1 MSNNNNVNNK
11 TSNTRNPYYCA
22 TSDNSNGTQMQG
34 TNTAANHTAAFRLGQ
49 HNPFILHQD
58 TAHNFDH
65 ASSGASNNDSAFLQE
80 SVETMVALQERRREL
95 EHAMM
100 SFPGHQ
106 LGHHT
111 FNLLQHP
118 IAAGVGLASLG
129 AHNAFSSSNNHPNQF
144 AQYLAQ
150 QQVVANQ
157 RKTHE
162 LAAMRSAA
170 LARTGILPQTLV
182 PSYHMFRQQHGM
194 QHLPGSLIHETS
206 SGPGANGSEH
216 LVTNNGKHRLHS
228 YRALMSTLVSRLI
241 CLFSQGVNLFQNVSS
256 NGSSPPSN
264 SPNTQNAS
272 DLPAVQPILV
282 RDKLR
287 YFNNGVEVEAS
298 GKPLPATTSDS
309 VDDEVKAYAEG
320 NQELTEFINLLLSAV
335 PEIKHILAR
344 FLSSLNKMPHTQES
358 NKQKLALV
366 ICMALEELNSI
377 DKDVLDS
384 IDPQCS
390 DLASRVVRCIYGTF
404 LSRRTLATYYQFN
417 LFSMVFDAYI
427 DRDRK
432 LQEGA

>member
-1 MSNNNNVNNK
+1 MSNNNNNVNNK

-194 QHLPGSLIHETS
+194 QHLPGSLLHETS

-228 YRALMSTLVSRLI
+228 YRALMSYSCLTSYLFIPPRCQSVSK
-241 CLFSQGVNLFQNVSS
+241 CV
-256 NGSSPPSN
+256 
-264 SPNTQNAS
+264 
-272 DLPAVQPILV
+272 
-282 RDKLR
+282 
-287 YFNNGVEVEAS
+287 VEW
-298 GKPLPATTSDS
+298 
-309 VDDEVKAYAEG
+309 
-320 NQELTEFINLLLSAV
+320 F
-335 PEIKHILAR
+335 
-344 FLSSLNKMPHTQES
+344 
-358 NKQKLALV
+358 
-366 ICMALEELNSI
+366 
-377 DKDVLDS
+377 
-384 IDPQCS
+384 
-390 DLASRVVRCIYGTF
+390 
-404 LSRRTLATYYQFN
+404 
-417 LFSMVFDAYI
+417 
-427 DRDRK
+427 
-432 LQEGA
+432 

>member
-1 MSNNNNVNNK
+1 M
-11 TSNTRNPYYCA
+11 
-22 TSDNSNGTQMQG
+22 
-34 TNTAANHTAAFRLGQ
+34 
-49 HNPFILHQD
+49 
-58 TAHNFDH
+58 
-65 ASSGASNNDSAFLQE
+65 
-80 SVETMVALQERRREL
+80 
-95 EHAMM
+95 
-100 SFPGHQ
+100 
-106 LGHHT
+106 
-111 FNLLQHP
+111 
-118 IAAGVGLASLG
+118 
-129 AHNAFSSSNNHPNQF
+129 
-144 AQYLAQ
+144 
-150 QQVVANQ
+150 
-157 RKTHE
+157 
-162 LAAMRSAA
+162 
-170 LARTGILPQTLV
+170 
-182 PSYHMFRQQHGM
+182 
-194 QHLPGSLIHETS
+194 
-206 SGPGANGSEH
+206 
-216 LVTNNGKHRLHS
+216 
-228 YRALMSTLVSRLI
+228 
-241 CLFSQGVNLFQNVSS
+241 SS

-298 GKPLPATTSDS
+298 GKPIPATTADS

-344 FLSSLNKMPHTQES
+344 FLSSLNKMPHTEES

-390 DLASRVVRCIYGTF
+390 DLATRVVWSISGKI

-417 LFSMVFDAYI
+417 LLSMVFDAYI